1 MSRGKKLAAL
11 LTTRAGTNPHIMGEV
26 AQNLDAL
33 EVLNPALAARV
44 RAQEPAA
51 IAEAYESLFRYS
63 KPLESSRGRRQ
74 LREVSPALAD
84 DLDTAD
90 HPQVIRAAEALAR
103 QDAFIPPDSLT
114 ISEGARMSKAKK
126 AASVMGDVARGA
138 DKAPDI
144 RRLIGELVGAD
155 AVDFT
160 NPEVMRLLPA
170 NLQRGVL
177 AGDTQAIAF
186 ATQHVLRSGNQRGRA
201 AVDALGGAVPPRAPV
216 EPAPTMDLDT
226 AAYPVDV
233 VGPPAGRPHQV
244 GRSPHQD
251 NIGAGS
257 MDMRS
262 PTQMPRSADL
272 MPKEGL
278 RPVAADFD
286 PAPTIFDDSRVFA
299 GPPSQGG
306 VDLDDPALARFLE
319 TIDAPPRQ
327 PAGVPPR
334 RPPPVGGGSPPRRP
348 PPPSGPPRR
357 PPPSPNGNAGRR
369 AAGIGAG
376 VLVGAA
382 GARLAMEPN
391 SLGDGEAG
399 LPDADMAEP
408 ADDPMATAD
417 LAAEQ
422 TPPPQVE
429 VREEPLDAREQAHAL
444 TKELNMRRRQAGG
457 EIPEAPQMIRQ
468 IETLLAQADDAGNA
482 RMRQTMDGGPPSA
495 AGPQDY
501 HGQARDLIAQVNMMY
516 RQGMT
521 PNSPEAQRVMQ
532 EVRRLQSMGDAQR
545 NAGTTAFPGRR

>member
-1 MSRGKKLAAL
+1 
-11 LTTRAGTNPHIMGEV
+11 
-26 AQNLDAL
+26 
-33 EVLNPALAARV
+33 
-44 RAQEPAA
+44 
-51 IAEAYESLFRYS
+51 
-63 KPLESSRGRRQ
+63 
-74 LREVSPALAD
+74 
-84 DLDTAD
+84 
-90 HPQVIRAAEALAR
+90 
-103 QDAFIPPDSLT
+103 
-114 ISEGARMSKAKK
+114 MSKAKK

-138 DKAPDI
+138 DNASAVRALLGD
-144 RRLIGELVGAD
+144 LIGAD

-160 NPEVMRLLPA
+160 NPEVMRLLPL

-186 ATQHVLRSGNQRGRA
+186 ATQKVLSQNSARLPTATPMEGGALIPQGGRGVPVGGPTGSGVLMPESRALSTEVTPQPRLPGPPQRALPAPPEQLRLPGPAQRALPAPRSPDLPPGGS
-201 AVDALGGAVPPRAPV
+201 AVD
-216 EPAPTMDLDT
+216 
-226 AAYPVDV
+226 
-233 VGPPAGRPHQV
+233 
-244 GRSPHQD
+244 
-251 NIGAGS
+251 
-257 MDMRS
+257 
-262 PTQMPRSADL
+262 
-272 MPKEGL
+272 
-278 RPVAADFD
+278 F
-286 PAPTIFDDSRVFA
+286 
-299 GPPSQGG
+299 
-306 VDLDDPALARFLE
+306 DDPALADFLRSQGQ
-319 TIDAPPRQ
+319 PP
-327 PAGVPPR
+327 PPR
-334 RPPPVGGGSPPRRP
+334 RPAGGADFGVPERRP
-348 PPPSGPPRR
+348 LPPGEPRAVGQADVLSR
-357 PPPSPNGNAGRR
+357 RRR
-369 AAGIGAG
+369 AAGT
-376 VLVGAA
+376 GAA
-382 GARLAMEPN
+382 GVAGALGVRLAMEPN

-422 TPPPQVE
+422 NPPPQVE

-444 TKELNMRRRQAGG
+444 MKELNMRRRQAGG

>member
-1 MSRGKKLAAL
+1 MGRGKKLAAL

-51 IAEAYESLFRYS
+51 ITEAYESLFRYS

-90 HPQVIRAAEALAR
+90 HPQILRAAEVLAR

-126 AASVMGDVARGA
+126 AASVFGDVARGA

-160 NPEVMRLLPA
+160 NPEVMRLLPP
-170 NLQRGVL
+170 NLQQGVL
-177 AGDTQAIAF
+177 AGDSQAIAF
-186 ATQHVLRSGNQRGRA
+186 ATQRVMREGSQRGRA

-216 EPAPTMDLDT
+216 EPA
-226 AAYPVDV
+226 
-233 VGPPAGRPHQV
+233 
-244 GRSPHQD
+244 
-251 NIGAGS
+251 
-257 MDMRS
+257 MDMPS
-262 PTQMPRSADL
+262 QTQMPPPRASEIVE
-272 MPKEGL
+272 P
-278 RPVAADFD
+278 DFD
-286 PAPTIFDDSRVFA
+286 PAPTIFDDSRALAPYQQSGPGVPVGDPYDARFA
-299 GPPSQGG
+299 TRESMDLPPGG
-306 VDLDDPALARFLE
+306 AAVDFDDPALARFLE
-319 TIDAPPRQ
+319 TMDS
-327 PAGVPPR
+327 PA
-334 RPPPVGGGSPPRRP
+334 PPRRP

-357 PPPSPNGNAGRR
+357 PAPSPNGNAGRR
-369 AAGIGAG
+369 VAAGGLG
-376 VLVGAA
+376 LVGAGLA
-382 GARLAMEPN
+382 VDLARWERRM
-391 SLGDGEAG
+391 GDGEAG
-399 LPDADMAEP
+399 MPDADMAEP
-408 ADDPMATAD
+408 ADDTMATAD

-422 TPPPQVE
+422 TPPPTVE

-444 TKELNMRRRQAGG
+444 MKELNMRRRQAGG

-482 RMRQTMDGGPPSA
+482 RMRQTMEGGPPSA
-495 AGPQDY
+495 SGPQDY

-521 PNSPEAQRVMQ
+521 PNSPEVQRVMQ

>member
-51 IAEAYESLFRYS
+51 IAEAYESLFRFS

-90 HPQVIRAAEALAR
+90 HPQILRAAEALAR
-103 QDAFIPPDSLT
+103 QEAFIPPDSLT

-160 NPEVMRLLPA
+160 NPEVMRLLPL

-186 ATQHVLRSGNQRGRA
+186 ATQKVLSQNSARLPTATPMEGGALIPQGGRGVPVGGPTGSGVLMPESRALSTEVTPQPRLPGPPQRALPAPPEQLRLPGPAQRALPAPRSPDLPPGGS
-201 AVDALGGAVPPRAPV
+201 AVD
-216 EPAPTMDLDT
+216 
-226 AAYPVDV
+226 
-233 VGPPAGRPHQV
+233 
-244 GRSPHQD
+244 
-251 NIGAGS
+251 
-257 MDMRS
+257 
-262 PTQMPRSADL
+262 
-272 MPKEGL
+272 
-278 RPVAADFD
+278 F
-286 PAPTIFDDSRVFA
+286 
-299 GPPSQGG
+299 
-306 VDLDDPALARFLE
+306 DDPALADFLR
-319 TIDAPPRQ
+319 TTDPSFAPPR
-327 PAGVPPR
+327 R
-334 RPPPVGGGSPPRRP
+334 SPPPG
-348 PPPSGPPRR
+348 GPPRR

-422 TPPPQVE
+422 NPPPQVE

-444 TKELNMRRRQAGG
+444 MKELNMRRRQAGG